1 MVYPNAPDVLATTSC
16 CGVRGCVRAA
26 GYRFVADARDDAL
39 RCWRHALAYWPVLRR
54 AIRVALII
62 GTILLV
68 INHGDELLSGHVT
81 AVVVAKIALT
91 YLVPFSVS
99 TYSALA
105 ANRLGSR

>member
-1 MVYPNAPDVLATTSC
+1 MLTATTC
-16 CGVRGCVRAA
+16 CSVTGCARAA
-26 GYRFVADARDDAL
+26 GYRFVAAADDDDGV
-39 RCWRHALAYWPVLRR
+39 RCRRHALTYWPVCAR

-68 INHGDELLSGHVT
+68 INHADEFLRGQVT
-81 AVVVAKIALT
+81 ALVVAKVGLT

-105 ANRLGSR
+105 ANRLHRH

>member
-1 MVYPNAPDVLATTSC
+1 MLTATTC
-16 CGVRGCVRAA
+16 CSVTGCARAA
-26 GYRFVADARDDAL
+26 GYRFVAAADDDGV
-39 RCWRHALAYWPVLRR
+39 RCRRHALTYRPVCGR

-68 INHGDELLSGHVT
+68 INHADEFLRGQVT
-81 AVVVAKIALT
+81 ALVVAKVGLT

-105 ANRLGSR
+105 ANRLHRH